1 MLRNPSLAQIDYI
14 ADTLKTMGIER
25 QYNLIERNQEH
36 HHNSFP
42 GRIPSENVCE
52 CVKNKYILAE
62 AIHKE
67 AKQNRVECG
76 NANVNDLD
84 GRGEQVFFEDSGYSC
99 FLAEGR
105 DLSWHLL
112 HPYRP
117 RCYTLH

>member
-67 AKQNRVECG
+67 AKQITKDKGKKQLGKERESKIQM
-76 NANVNDLD
+76 L
-84 GRGEQVFFEDSGYSC
+84 
-99 FLAEGR
+99 
-105 DLSWHLL
+105 
-112 HPYRP
+112 P
-117 RCYTLH
+117 